1 MSSIRLPFNPDLPAL
16 CHCLALLPFNTSY
29 LGTCFLRPR
38 ISHFSDVSFKLP
50 KTGMHCIFPT
60 YQIFLRTTLLLKA
73 WTWYP
78 SSLEMD
84 ICLCKYNNSVQLH
97 TKWLIT
103 ASYFVFLFF
112 LISQVF
118 LPLESDLESDLQNL
132 GENTTLLQ
140 LRNKPT

>member
-1 MSSIRLPFNPDLPAL
+1 MSPIRLPFNPDLHAL

-112 LISQVF
+112 FNFSSFSATWIWSWIRST
-118 LPLESDLESDLQNL
+118 ESGRKYHSSPIE
-132 GENTTLLQ
+132 
-140 LRNKPT
+140 K